1 MRLEPGRRLRIFA
14 ALGSRRFS
22 KLVPTTERGKGTQM
36 ICLFEDGKV
45 VNSPIKSILVESEPS
60 FSKELDARI
69 YHASI
74 IKSIPVL

>member
-1 MRLEPGRRLRIFA
+1 
-14 ALGSRRFS
+14 
-22 KLVPTTERGKGTQM
+22 M

-69 YHASI
+69 YYASI
-74 IKSIPVL
+74 IKGIPVL